1 MEEQLIKEFDIIYRK
16 YKLKW
21 GIFYDANPSDIS
33 KKNNVSFF
41 VDENKEYRKEII
53 IKSIE
58 FNKINIIR
66 RESLEFEYFKMF
78 NELHPEFN

>member
-16 YKLKW
+16 YRLKW
-21 GIFYDANPSDIS
+21 ENFYDANPSDIS
-33 KKNNVSFF
+33 KKNNMSFF

-58 FNKINIIR
+58 FKNINEIKK
-66 RESLEFEYFKMF
+66 ESFVSEYFKMF
-78 NELHPEFN
+78 NELYPEVN